1 MLRDWGPWGQ
11 SQVQS
16 RHTPPPGQE
25 EVDKACSRR
34 LLTTLTTGA
43 VEGVVSQRE
52 GAGRADISQGPLQ
65 ESPQGPA
72 DLPYSSCPPSHC
84 SPLRPTTPVPGNSSI
99 LDLPTQPA
107 SPGPALQGAYTSL
120 PEQLP
125 FSASQR
131 EDPPIKR
138 AHVS

>member
-52 GAGRADISQGPLQ
+52 GAEQGRHQPGALAGV
-65 ESPQGPA
+65 
-72 DLPYSSCPPSHC
+72 
-84 SPLRPTTPVPGNSSI
+84 PTG
-99 LDLPTQPA
+99 
-107 SPGPALQGAYTSL
+107 TS
-120 PEQLP
+120 
-125 FSASQR
+125 
-131 EDPPIKR
+131 
-138 AHVS
+138 